1 MESRLARNR
10 FYSAV
15 RKKKWIFL
23 MGLVGIS
30 TYGVY
35 KVYHIPSVA
44 RKRERLMKVL
54 GSLVSMAEMVSDS
67 AETISVLSRDLKEFL
82 KSDSD
87 EIPNSLRQLSKIA
100 RSEEFS
106 ESVTRVSQ
114 AMTLGI
120 LRGYNVGNSGIEMQE
135 TDKLSLPD
143 RIVDKL
149 MSRAGTGF
157 VSVIVGSFAR
167 NLVLGFYGNGSSEGP
182 SESGQLDMKSSSM
195 TSARWLDMISD
206 DRCRVLVAD
215 SIKTFVGTA
224 VAVYLDKT
232 MDVNFYDEMFSGL
245 TNPKHQNDMKSILV
259 SLCNGMVETLVKTSH
274 QVLTS
279 SKSGPILGSN
289 DSSSIVGHSD
299 ASSLKRKKGFESEAS
314 LGKVG
319 EMNGSIDLQQSG
331 WIGSVSSTLAV
342 PSNRKF
348 LLDVTG
354 RVTFETVRS
363 VIEYFL
369 WRTMEFLKRTLNVV
383 HDEVIERGFEVVRY
397 FGSKS
402 SVILTLCLMLFLH
415 IVGNTRVMLPA

>member
-1 MESRLARNR
+1 
-10 FYSAV
+10 
-15 RKKKWIFL
+15 
-23 MGLVGIS
+23 
-30 TYGVY
+30 
-35 KVYHIPSVA
+35 
-44 RKRERLMKVL
+44 
-54 GSLVSMAEMVSDS
+54 MAEMVSDS
-67 AETISVLSRDLKEFL
+67 AETISVVSRDLKEFL

-106 ESVTRVSQ
+106 ESVIRVSQ
-114 AMTLGI
+114 ATTLGI
-120 LRGYNVGNSGIEMQE
+120 LRGYKERNGSMEMQE
-135 TDKLSLPD
+135 MDKPGLPD
-143 RIVDKL
+143 WIMDKL

-157 VSVIVGSFAR
+157 VSVIIGSFAR
-167 NLVLGFYGNGSSEGP
+167 NLVLGFYGNGSSGGP
-182 SESGQLDMKSSSM
+182 SENGHLDVPYMQSSSM
-195 TSARWLDMISD
+195 TTPGWLDMILD

-232 MDVNFYDEMFSGL
+232 MDVNFYDDVFSGL
-245 TNPKHQNDMKSILV
+245 TNPKHQNDMKNILV

-279 SKSGPILGSN
+279 SKSGPKLGSI
-289 DSSSIVGHSD
+289 DSSSIIDHKE
-299 ASSLKRKKGFESEAS
+299 ASSLKSKKGLESEAS

-319 EMNGSIDLQQSG
+319 ESDGSIDLQQSG
-331 WIGSVSSTLAV
+331 WISSVSSTLAV

-369 WRTMEFLKRTLNVV
+369 WRMMEFMKRSLKVV
-383 HDEVIERGFEVVRY
+383 HDEVMERGFEVVRY